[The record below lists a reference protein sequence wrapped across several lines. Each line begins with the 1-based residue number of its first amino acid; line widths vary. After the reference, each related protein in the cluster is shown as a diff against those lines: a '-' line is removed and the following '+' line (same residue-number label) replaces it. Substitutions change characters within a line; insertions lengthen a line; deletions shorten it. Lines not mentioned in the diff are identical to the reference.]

1 MRSPPARLGAAP
13 HIRGITHQRAAGR
26 LPRAQN
32 AANCRLVIPS
42 AADRGVAAAPR
53 RSRGTRR
60 RRRDLDSP
68 CKARATSCKNASR
81 SSTRSGRAARK
92 MASSC
97 SSVSRIGAMGS
108 GHTAESDLP
117 QRIAN
122 ANSSGGSKSEPPED
136 KCVRHHARCA
146 LAWPC
151 CRCLTRACAWTS
163 QNLPTTRRVSRYPW
177 GRCWRL
183 QLSPPG
189 R

>member
-1 MRSPPARLGAAP
+1 MSSPSRFTCARPGRQVHLACDPSHVEVFPPALILDIAGLG
-13 HIRGITHQRAAGR
+13 R
-26 LPRAQN
+26 PRW
-32 AANCRLVIPS
+32 RPS
-42 AADRGVAAAPR
+42 APRPTAPSPLARPCRPAATAQR
-53 RSRGTRR
+53 
-60 RRRDLDSP
+60 
-68 CKARATSCKNASR
+68 NASR
-81 SSTRSGRAARK
+81 SATGNGWAARK
-92 MASSC
+92 TASSC

-108 GHTAESDLP
+108 GHTAESNLP

-163 QNLPTTRRVSRYPW
+163 QNLPTTRRVSQYPW
-177 GRCWRL
+177 RRCWRL